1 MSDDLLNVT
10 NANNADGGKSDNV
23 MPQRDFGIYLREAR
37 QAAGL
42 LTADVADRLK
52 LSEEIIKSLENS
64 RIDIL
69 PAAAFTQG
77 YIKAYAKLLKISPDE
92 IMRAYD
98 VMVPDKVAALN
109 FNTGLPAEHSS
120 RDSVVKITSYV
131 LVASAFIL
139 FVFWIQQSGFE
150 LSGNFAQL
158 SEVKEEPVVESPQ
171 PDLYPE
177 NMLSGEPVDM
187 MAVPAAGDSPLQTQ
201 PVITSDKKPASA
213 ERVVANPPAAEN
225 KPGIKAENQ
234 VLPRL
239 VAISDKP
246 VTAMDVKPDP
256 KPISITN
263 GDDVV
268 KLHASSDSW
277 AEVQDA
283 DNNRLFYSLLKSGN
297 SYAIKGRAPFKVF
310 LGNAPSVSIEVNS
323 QLVDIS
329 HYVKQN
335 NIAHIKISAK
345 ASAQSGGAR
354 ENVNQVIDQ
363 FVPET
368 SGTNRTE

>member
-10 NANNADGGKSDNV
+10 NANNADGGKSDNL
-23 MPQRDFGIYLREAR
+23 MPQREFGIYLREAR

-52 LSEEIIKSLENS
+52 LSEDIIKSLENS
-64 RIDIL
+64 RIDTL

-109 FNTGLPAEHSS
+109 FNAGLPAEHSS

-139 FVFWIQQSGFE
+139 FVFWMQQSGFE

-158 SEVKEEPVVESPQ
+158 SEVKEEPVVEPPQ

-177 NMLSGEPVDM
+177 NMLSGEPDM
-187 MAVPAAGDSPLQTQ
+187 MAVPAVGDSSLQTQ
-201 PVITSDKKPASA
+201 PVITGDKKPVST
-213 ERVVANPPAAEN
+213 ERLVANPPAAEN
-225 KPGIKAENQ
+225 KPGIKIENK

-246 VTAMDVKPDP
+246 VTAMDIKPDP
-256 KPISITN
+256 QPISITN

-268 KLHASSDSW
+268 KLHASADSW

-297 SYAIKGRAPFKVF
+297 AYAIKGRAPFKVF

-345 ASAQSGGAR
+345 ASTQSGGAR

-368 SGTNRTE
+368 SGTNRIE